1 MLKKMRSSGV
11 VSFQGTASCYNKS
24 LFDIKFYLW
33 KISGSVK
40 RTSEV

>member
-11 VSFQGTASCYNKS
+11 VSFGTTSCYNNS

-33 KISGSVK
+33 NISGSVN